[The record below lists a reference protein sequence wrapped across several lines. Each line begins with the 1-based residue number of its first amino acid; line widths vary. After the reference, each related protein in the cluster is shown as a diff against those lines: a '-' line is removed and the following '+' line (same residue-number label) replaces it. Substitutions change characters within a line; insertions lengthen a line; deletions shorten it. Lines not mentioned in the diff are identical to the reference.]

1 MKKMVLS
8 FLTKNR
14 KKIMKKYLILLIIP
28 LLFFIKSINAETN
41 VPERPSN
48 GIYDP
53 SHYLSEKAQNKLSEF
68 NSNSDT
74 QIGVYIVDTLDGES
88 IEETSNK
95 IAREWKIGHTDTN
108 KGALIA
114 IAVNDR
120 KFRIETSNELSTI
133 LTDAKSKSILG
144 SSKSFMKNKDYD
156 GAIIHIID
164 EIQKITSSESISNP
178 TDDSEKTKYNLTS
191 ISNTFQEKLSKAL
204 TIIATIIGL
213 PLMIKIVY
221 ETVKYLK
228 LSKRSRFDYNGPNK
242 LTPKDHNF
250 KENKTWT
257 TKRTQRFWQEDY
269 KKRSQYDYIGSDKL
283 YPSMLFFEMNSS
295 WTKDRIRT
303 YEEKLERE
311 KRQREEYEE
320 QLKEDRLRR
329 SNYNYKGKDKLYPN
343 DYNFI
348 DNSTWTALLVSEY
361 LSSQRSHN
369 ESSNYSSSYSDNSSS
384 SYDSSSSWSST
395 DWGGGGF
402 DGGGASDGW

>member
-1 MKKMVLS
+1 
-8 FLTKNR
+8 
-14 KKIMKKYLILLIIP
+14 MKKYILLLLTP
-28 LLFFIKSINAETN
+28 LFFIISSAYAEATI
-41 VPERPSN
+41 PSKPSN

-53 SHYLSEKAQNKLSEF
+53 SHYLSEKAENKLAEF

-88 IEETSNK
+88 IEETANK
-95 IAREWKIGHTDTN
+95 IAREWKIGHADTN
-108 KGALIA
+108 KGALIT
-114 IAVNDR
+114 IAVNDK

-133 LTDAKSKSILG
+133 LTDAKSKSILS

-156 GAIIHIID
+156 GAIIHMID
-164 EIQKITSSESISNP
+164 EIQKITSIENSSDTTEIKQNLGNIS
-178 TDDSEKTKYNLTS
+178 TK
-191 ISNTFQEKLSKAL
+191 FQEKLSKAL

-213 PLMIKIVY
+213 PLIIKIVY
-221 ETVKYLK
+221 ETAKYLK
-228 LSKRSRFDYNGPNK
+228 FLKRSRFDYTGPDK
-242 LTPKDHNF
+242 LTPKEHNF
-250 KENKTWT
+250 QKNKTWT
-257 TKRTQRFWQEDY
+257 TERTQRFWQEDY
-269 KKRSQYDYIGSDKL
+269 KKRSQYDYVGSDKL
-283 YPSMLFFEMNSS
+283 YPSMLFFEMNPS

-303 YEEKLERE
+303 YEEKLEQE

-361 LSSQRSHN
+361 LSSQRS
-369 ESSNYSSSYSDNSSS
+369 SNYSSSYSDNSSS
-384 SYDSSSSWSST
+384 SYDSSSYDSSSSWSS
-395 DWGGGGF
+395 DNWGGGGF

>member
-1 MKKMVLS
+1 
-8 FLTKNR
+8 
-14 KKIMKKYLILLIIP
+14 MKKYLLLLLTP
-28 LLFFIKSINAETN
+28 LLFLISTIHADITVPIK
-41 VPERPSN
+41 PSN

-53 SHYLSEKAQNKLSEF
+53 SHYLSDKTATKLSDF

-74 QIGVYIVDTLDGES
+74 QIGVYIVETLDGES
-88 IEETSNK
+88 IEETANK
-95 IAREWKIGHTDTN
+95 IAREWKIGHAETN

-144 SSKSFMKNKDYD
+144 SSKSYMKNKDYD
-156 GAIIHIID
+156 GALINMID
-164 EIQKITSSESISNP
+164 EIQKITSIENTYDTKKTKQNLGNISN
-178 TDDSEKTKYNLTS
+178 N
-191 ISNTFQEKLSKAL
+191 FQEKLSKTL

-213 PLMIKIVY
+213 PLIIKIVY

-228 LSKRSRFDYNGPNK
+228 LLKRSRFEYTGTDK
-242 LTPKDHNF
+242 LTPKDYEF
-250 KENKTWT
+250 QENKTWT
-257 TKRTQRFWQEDY
+257 TERTQRFWQEDY

-283 YPSMLFFEMNSS
+283 YPSMLFFEMNPS
-295 WTKDRIRT
+295 WTNDRIRT

-311 KRQREEYEE
+311 KRQREKYEK
-320 QLKEDRLRR
+320 QVREDRLRR

-369 ESSNYSSSYSDNSSS
+369 ESSNYSSIYSDNSSS

>member
-1 MKKMVLS
+1 MKKWL
-8 FLTKNR
+8 
-14 KKIMKKYLILLIIP
+14 
-28 LLFFIKSINAETN
+28 LLFLIPFFFITYKPIYAEPTILDK
-41 VPERPSN
+41 PSN

-53 SHYLSEKAQNKLSEF
+53 SHYLSDKTSTRLSEF

-88 IEETSNK
+88 IEETANK
-95 IAREWKIGHTDTN
+95 IARDWKIGHTDTN

-133 LTDAKSKSILG
+133 LTDAKSKSILS
-144 SSKSFMKNKDYD
+144 SSKSYMKNKDYD
-156 GAIIHIID
+156 GAIIHMID
-164 EIQKITSSESISNP
+164 EIQKITSAETTSNS
-178 TDDSEKTKYNLTS
+178 TDHSAKTKYDITD
-191 ISNTFQEKLSKAL
+191 ISNTFQDKLSKAL

-213 PLMIKIVY
+213 PLIVKIVY
-221 ETVKYLK
+221 ETIKYLNV
-228 LSKRSRFDYNGPNK
+228 LKRSRFDYTGPDK

-250 KENKTWT
+250 QENKTWT
-257 TKRTQRFWQEDY
+257 TKRLNKFWHDEHE
-269 KKRSQYDYIGSDKL
+269 KRSQYDYVGSDKL
-283 YPSMLFFEMNSS
+283 YPSMLLFVMNPS

-311 KRQREEYEE
+311 KRQQKEYE
-320 QLKEDRLRR
+320 QKIKEDCLRR

-361 LSSQRSHN
+361 LSSQRSSN
-369 ESSNYSSSYSDNSSS
+369 YSSNYSSSYSDNSSS
-384 SYDSSSSWSST
+384 SYDSSSSWSSN

-402 DGGGASDGW
+402 DGGGASDSW

>member
-1 MKKMVLS
+1 
-8 FLTKNR
+8 
-14 KKIMKKYLILLIIP
+14 MKKYLLLLLTP
-28 LLFFIKSINAETN
+28 LLFLIAPIHAETT
-41 VPERPSN
+41 VPPKPSN

-53 SHYLSEKAQNKLSEF
+53 SHYLSEKAETKLAEF
-68 NSNSDT
+68 NSSNDT
-74 QIGVYIVDTLDGES
+74 QIGVYIVDTLNGQP
-88 IEETSNK
+88 IEETANK
-95 IAREWKIGHTDTN
+95 IAREWKIGHAETN

-144 SSKSFMKNKDYD
+144 SSKSYMKNKDYD
-156 GAIIHIID
+156 GAIINMID
-164 EIQKITSSESISNP
+164 EIQKVTSVDSTSSSEETQNNLENFP
-178 TDDSEKTKYNLTS
+178 TR
-191 ISNTFQEKLSKAL
+191 FQNVLLKILMFSAAIL
-204 TIIATIIGL
+204 GI
-213 PLMIKIVY
+213 PLIIKIISEIINY
-221 ETVKYLK
+221 SK
-228 LSKRSRFDYNGPNK
+228 LLKRSKFDYTGEDK

-257 TKRTQRFWQEDY
+257 TERTQRFWQEDY

-283 YPSMLFFEMNSS
+283 YPSMLFFEMNPS
-295 WTKDRIRT
+295 WTNDRIRT

-311 KRQREEYEE
+311 KRQREKYEK
-320 QLKEDRLRR
+320 QVREDRLRR

-384 SYDSSSSWSST
+384 SYDSSSSWSSS

-402 DGGGASDGW
+402 DGGGASDSW

>member
-1 MKKMVLS
+1 M
-8 FLTKNR
+8 
-14 KKIMKKYLILLIIP
+14 IKKYILL
-28 LLFFIKSINAETN
+28 LLVPILFLIKPIYAETTI
-41 VPERPSN
+41 PDKPTN

-53 SHYLSEKAQNKLSEF
+53 SHYLSEKTSTKLSEF

-88 IEETSNK
+88 IEETANK
-95 IAREWKIGHTDTN
+95 IARDWKIGHTDTN

-133 LTDAKSKSILG
+133 LTDAKSKSILS
-144 SSKSFMKNKDYD
+144 SSKSYMKNKDYD
-156 GAIIHIID
+156 GAIIHMID
-164 EIQKITSSESISNP
+164 EIQKITSAETTSNS
-178 TDDSEKTKYNLTS
+178 TDHSAKTKYDITD
-191 ISNTFQEKLSKAL
+191 ISNTFQDKLSKAL

-213 PLMIKIVY
+213 PLIVKIVY
-221 ETVKYLK
+221 ETIKYLNV
-228 LSKRSRFDYNGPNK
+228 LKRSRFDYTGQDK

-250 KENKTWT
+250 QENKTWT
-257 TKRTQRFWQEDY
+257 TKRLNKFWHDEHE
-269 KKRSQYDYIGSDKL
+269 KRSQYDYVGSDKL
-283 YPSMLFFEMNSS
+283 YPSMLLFVMNPS

-311 KRQREEYEE
+311 KRQQEEYE
-320 QLKEDRLRR
+320 QKIKENRLRR

-369 ESSNYSSSYSDNSSS
+369 DSSNYSSSYSDNSSS
-384 SYDSSSSWSST
+384 SYDSSSSWSSN

>member
-1 MKKMVLS
+1 M
-8 FLTKNR
+8 
-14 KKIMKKYLILLIIP
+14 IKKYLLLLLLPILFLIKPIY
-28 LLFFIKSINAETN
+28 AETTI
-41 VPERPSN
+41 PERPSN

-53 SHYLSEKAQNKLSEF
+53 SHYLSDKTATKLSEF

-88 IEETSNK
+88 IEETANK
-95 IAREWKIGHTDTN
+95 IAREWKIGHTNTN

-133 LTDAKSKSILG
+133 LTDAKSKSILS

-156 GAIIHIID
+156 GAIIHMID
-164 EIQKITSSESISNP
+164 EIQKITSLESTSDPNEIEQTIGNVS
-178 TDDSEKTKYNLTS
+178 TKFEETLT
-191 ISNTFQEKLSKAL
+191 NAL
-204 TIIATIIGL
+204 AIIATIIGL
-213 PLMIKIVY
+213 PLITKIIY
-221 ETVKYLK
+221 EIIRYSKFL
-228 LSKRSRFDYNGPNK
+228 KRSRFDYTGPDK

-257 TKRTQRFWQEDY
+257 TERTQKFWQENY
-269 KKRSQYDYIGSDKL
+269 RKRSQYDYVGSDKL
-283 YPSMLFFEMNSS
+283 YPSMMFFIMNPS

-303 YEEKLERE
+303 YEEKLEKE
-311 KRQREEYEE
+311 KRQREAYERKL
-320 QLKEDRLRR
+320 QEDRRKR
-329 SNYNYKGKDKLYPN
+329 SDYNYKGKDKLYPD
-343 DYNFI
+343 DYNFV

-361 LSSQRSHN
+361 LSSQRS
-369 ESSNYSSSYSDNSSS
+369 SNYSSSSSYNSSSS
-384 SYDSSSSWSST
+384 SYDSSSSWSSS